1 MTSLSDVEYSRI
13 LPQPVHVRLH
23 VCNGSSC
30 RTVANLLVPRSLC
43 HKMWPAI
50 FIVSA
55 KGKRISK
62 NHNKRRKLS
71 AVRSSSSTRLKVNGI
86 RDARWALLD
95 SLDIVIV
102 VKWLLWAGS
111 NLVKAVIHQTTVPVA
126 SFVTT
131 FKDRNAIFSPRV
143 LEQSCWQLL
152 RGAFE
157 NQIAAAVFSM
167 KQVLYH
173 DRALVSHAEAF

>member
-1 MTSLSDVEYSRI
+1 M
-13 LPQPVHVRLH
+13 
-23 VCNGSSC
+23 
-30 RTVANLLVPRSLC
+30 
-43 HKMWPAI
+43 
-50 FIVSA
+50 
-55 KGKRISK
+55 
-62 NHNKRRKLS
+62 
-71 AVRSSSSTRLKVNGI
+71 RSSSRTRLKVNGI

-173 DRALVSHAEAF
+173 DRALVSHAEAL